1 MTARFASVVLDVDST
16 LAGIEGIDW
25 LAARRGPL
33 VAAQVA
39 ALTALAM
46 GGALPL
52 ERVYAQRL
60 DAIRPTVADVAA
72 LAAAYRDAVAAGAG
86 EALASL
92 RAAGVAIQV
101 VSGGLREAIL
111 PLATALGIADG
122 AVHAVAVRFDER
134 GEYAGV
140 DPGSPLTTQRGKAG
154 VVRGLGLRA
163 PALAV
168 GDGATDAAM
177 RPVVAAF
184 AVYTGFVRRAEVI
197 RAADHEVASFAELAA
212 LVLG

>member
-25 LAARRGPL
+25 LAARRGPP

-52 ERVYAQRL
+52 ELVYAQRL
-60 DAIRPTVADVAA
+60 DAIRPTVADVGA
-72 LAAAYRDAVAAGAG
+72 LADAYRDAVAVGAD
-86 EALASL
+86 ETLAAL
-92 RAAGVAIQV
+92 RAAGVAV
-101 VSGGLREAIL
+101 CLVSGGLREAIL
-111 PLATALGIADG
+111 PLATALGIADS

-140 DPGSPLTTQRGKAG
+140 DPDSPLTTQRGKAG

-177 RPVVAAF
+177 RPAVAAF
-184 AVYTGFVRRAEVI
+184 AVYTGFVHRAEVV

>member
-1 MTARFASVVLDVDST
+1 M
-16 LAGIEGIDW
+16 
-25 LAARRGPL
+25 
-33 VAAQVA
+33 
-39 ALTALAM
+39 
-46 GGALPL
+46 PL

-184 AVYTGFVRRAEVI
+184 AVYTGFVRREQVI
-197 RAADHEVASFAELAA
+197 RAAEHEVASFAALAA
-212 LVLG
+212 LILG